1 MIKYKNLYLLGTS
14 HISKD
19 SVKAV
24 ESSIIKIKP
33 KIIALELDRK
43 RFNLLNTK
51 NQKRFRLS
59 DVKSFGIKAFL
70 LNFIGA
76 WFEKKMSK
84 KVGTKPGGEMK
95 KAIELAEKNK
105 IKIELIDQ
113 DIQYTINRLMKLI
126 TRREKIRFFKDLIFG
141 EETYSFNI
149 KKVPDKKNIIK
160 IINKIKQDYPSFYLA
175 VIKERNEFMAKG
187 LYRLINKFPRYK
199 ILSIIGAG
207 HEKAIVGEI
216 KLLEKK

>member
-24 ESSIIKIKP
+24 EKSILKIKP
-33 KIIALELDRK
+33 KIIALELDRR
-43 RFNLLNTK
+43 RFNLINTQ
-51 NQKRFRLS
+51 NRRRFSLS
-59 DVKSFGIKAFL
+59 DVRNFGIKAFL

-113 DIQYTINRLMKLI
+113 DIQYTINRLMRLI
-126 TRREKIRFFKDLIFG
+126 TRREKIRFIKDLIFG
-141 EETYSFNI
+141 GEADSFNI
-149 KKVPDKKNIIK
+149 KKVPDKKDITK
-160 IINKIKQDYPSFYLA
+160 IINKIKQDYPSFYLT

-187 LYRLINKFPRYK
+187 LYSLMNKFPIGR
-199 ILSIIGAG
+199 ILGIIGAG